1 MGLYLVDYENVH
13 DAGLEG
19 VGKLNANDK
28 VVVFYGIKI
37 KAVPFDRHI
46 ELMNSKA
53 QIEYIKTDK
62 IAKNYLDFQLSTYL
76 GYVIGTGEKGPVIIV
91 SKDTGF
97 DSLVD
102 YWKDHNIKINRQL
115 AILCKPEEAS
125 DNDKQSKS
133 ATKAKKTVK
142 NPNKSKA
149 TNNSS
154 KEIETEIIAVDDLKI
169 KEPVKKE
176 ALKPDNKLIND
187 VPESIRKKIRTAV
200 KKEKLQASKYTAIY
214 NAMAKAK
221 NHSEY
226 KQLLEA
232 VFIDGTHE
240 SVYNHTQNVYGEYIN
255 KKNSTEE

>member
-76 GYVIGTGEKGPVIIV
+76 GYEIGIGEKGPVIIV

-115 AILCKPEEAS
+115 AILCKPEATS

-142 NPNKSKA
+142 NPNKPKA
-149 TNNSS
+149 
-154 KEIETEIIAVDDLKI
+154 E
-169 KEPVKKE
+169 KK
-176 ALKPDNKLIND
+176 DNKLIND

-232 VFIDGTHE
+232 VFVDGTHE

-255 KKNSTEE
+255 KKNSAEE